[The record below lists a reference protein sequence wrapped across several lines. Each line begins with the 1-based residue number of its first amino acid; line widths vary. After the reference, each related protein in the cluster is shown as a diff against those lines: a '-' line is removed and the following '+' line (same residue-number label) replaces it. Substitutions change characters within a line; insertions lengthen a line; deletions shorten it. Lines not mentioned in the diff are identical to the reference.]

1 VTRTAAVLAFL
12 AAASPAAAELSL
24 SDRFVLAIERGS
36 LRDVRTMI
44 EDQDVPVEG
53 PITYGEHSITP
64 LHKAAERG
72 QPEIVKYLLGK
83 GANPNAR
90 ASDDGGTALMAGVMS
105 ANDDVV
111 RMLLAA
117 GADVKPRDNRG
128 NSAFSAA
135 VFGAR
140 LEIGDQLLAKGADPN
155 EADPS
160 NGITPLLGAASMG
173 GEETIR
179 WLVEKGA
186 KVNKVTQLEYG
197 GSTALTTAA
206 RVGNAANVKL
216 LLELGA
222 DPRLKMKSGATALSN
237 AEESGD
243 AETIA
248 LIKAALAKAPA
259 APAKPAVK
267 PPVKP
272 KS

>member
-1 VTRTAAVLAFL
+1 LRRAALVAALL
-12 AAASPAAAELSL
+12 AAAGPAAAELSL
-24 SDRFVLAIERGS
+24 SDRLVLAIERGS

-72 QPEIVKYLLGK
+72 QPEIAKYLIGK
-83 GANPNAR
+83 GANVNAR
-90 ASDDGGTALMAGVMS
+90 ASDDGQTVLMAAVSG
-105 ANDDVV
+105 ANEALVA
-111 RMLLAA
+111 MLLAA
-117 GADVKPRDNRG
+117 GADVKPRDTRG
-128 NSAFSAA
+128 SSAFSMA

-140 LEIGDQLLAKGADPN
+140 LEIGDQLIAKGADPN
-155 EADPS
+155 EADPG

-186 KVNKVTQLEYG
+186 KVNKITQLEYG
-197 GSTALTTAA
+197 GTTALTTAA
-206 RVGNAANVKL
+206 RVGNAANVKV

-222 DPRLKMKSGATALSN
+222 DPRLKMKSGATALSQ
-237 AEESGD
+237 AEESKD

-248 LIKAALAKAPA
+248 AIKAALAKAPA
-259 APAKPAVK
+259 APAKPPA
-267 PPVKP
+267 KP
-272 KS
+272 KG